1 MDGNAEFFREEPQL
15 QQDLPFLDLGKDK
28 HQGGNDRKDK
38 PIGNFLNRPSFISIY
53 SIQTHDLIIVL

>member
-1 MDGNAEFFREEPQL
+1 MVMQNSLERNHSYSKIYH
-15 QQDLPFLDLGKDK
+15 FLDLGKDK

-38 PIGNFLNRPSFISIY
+38 PIGNFLKRPSFISIY